1 MIENAY
7 LLAMSALGA
16 DSLEIGSIG
25 SGLLVIWRLSMMQTP
40 RAVC

>member
-1 MIENAY
+1 VIENAY

-25 SGLLVIWRLSMMQTP
+25 SGLLAIWRLSMMQMP
-40 RAVC
+40 RDIY